1 MYIIDF
7 FILGIISFCF
17 VITIILLIM
26 NDKGFEQGVKYFSV
40 NILCILTFV
49 LYLLTINTKVA
60 IL

>member
-40 NILCILTFV
+40 NIL
-49 LYLLTINTKVA
+49 
-60 IL
+60 